1 MPAVF
6 AVRRLPR
13 RGWSRAG
20 VIVIVG
26 APVAGLFTTA
36 PVPVSAMAC
45 GLPGELLATLTLA
58 DFAPPVVGRNVTV
71 IVQVALGWS
80 VVVAVVERQRP
91 AGAVSANCAGTSVPT
106 MLTLLSTRGF

>member
-58 DFAPPVVGRNVTV
+58 DFAPPEVGRNVTA
-71 IVQVALGWS
+71 IVQVALGAS
-80 VVVAVVERQRP
+80 VVVAVVDRQRP
-91 AGAVSANCAGTSVPT
+91 TAVVFLVNIGASVPPMV
-106 MLTLLSTRGF
+106 MLLR